1 MFSATEFVV
10 RQTKAMGR
18 DTFVI
23 ESASGEPLG
32 SARQTRNLGDLV
44 NASRG
49 VEVFD
54 AKGAHVLTIEDPIN
68 LIRDTYV
75 VNLVSPPM
83 QLAKLTKRFS
93 WLGSRFNVE
102 VAGFPHVE
110 IEGRPLNLDYALT
123 SQGQPFA
130 QVTAEYSGVGRALMG
145 KTSYRVRVQ
154 QRLNYRQT
162 ATVVGITL
170 AIDMRRAKMRRQSG

>member
-10 RQTKAMGR
+10 KQTKAMGR

-32 SARQTRNLGDLV
+32 TARQTRNLGDLV

-49 VEVFD
+49 VQVFD
-54 AKGAHVLTIEDPIN
+54 ANGAHVLTIEDPIN

-75 VNLVSPPM
+75 VNLVSPSM

-102 VAGFPHVE
+102 VAGFPDVD
-110 IEGRPLNLDYALT
+110 IEGQPFHLDYALT

-130 QVTAEYSGVGRALMG
+130 QVTAEFSGVGRALMG
-145 KTSYRVRVQ
+145 KTSYRVRLQ

-170 AIDMRRAKMRRQSG
+170 AIDMRRAKMRRRSG